1 MRKGIVIILLAM
13 GVWAGAAV
21 ELWAGVAVAAVLPTV
36 ETERVRGTGDKAD
49 DIAIWVHPVDA
60 SLSTI
65 IGVSKAESGGLHVFN
80 LDGQEIQFV
89 GIGRINNVDVR
100 CDFPLAG
107 GLVDLVAA
115 GNRTDNSIVVYKV
128 DPVSGELED
137 VAAGSL
143 YTGTGVYGSCMYH
156 SSITGKYYFIVNSL
170 KGEVEQWELYDDG
183 SGKVA
188 AMLVRSF
195 EVGGKTDGCVA
206 DDEYGVL
213 YIAQE
218 GKGIWRYPAEPTDGT
233 SGRLT
238 DKTGTGGHLVAD
250 VEGLTIYYGERGTGY
265 LIASSQ
271 GNATFV
277 IYDRQADNEYI
288 GTFEV
293 VGNPGLGIDGCS
305 ETDGIDVAGAYLGPS
320 FPNGLFVAHDN
331 RNSGGSSS
339 NYKLVPWESIA
350 LSVGP
355 GLSIY
360 TGGSQ
365 EYELSVDVAA
375 GGSVEL
381 EPDGGIYGVG
391 MMVKLTAIP
400 EEGFRLK
407 SWSGTADDRSTSTVN
422 YVRVNSNQTVGIE
435 YEAKPDIP
443 AEIFDITKCKI
454 TAGKDRGWPLD
465 SIAMSG
471 SLFDGFST
479 GIEGAQAIRI
489 RIYNLEDENPV
500 YLEDVPF
507 DYGDMAGGRFSYE
520 DTSGRFFLFKFD
532 LNENSFFLTVRN
544 ADLTGL
550 SSPVILEMEAGDY
563 LGMAVA
569 GESVEEYLSTGIGPG
584 AAGHDVINGSKR
596 IPIQLLWGYADRMRI
611 DKGWFEFH
619 KETREEICGQA
630 EYFRKNGSLS
640 IAGELSLQARIDM
653 SDPNFQLS
661 FGSEFLSFEVGA
673 FEEVIE
679 PDSVPGEYKTVTHQV
694 IVSKQDKEI
703 YTIKKHKLD
712 PDVIVYDNGGDEF
725 GKLENFGPIVDA
737 VFDFEKGTFKIDVKY
752 ADIEA
757 WDVEPDDEFEFRLTM
772 TRISG
777 ELGDFEG
784 KADYVYRGKSKDS
797 RKYAWDGQCD

>member
-1 MRKGIVIILLAM
+1 MRKGIVIILAM
-13 GVWAGAAV
+13 CVWVGAAG
-21 ELWAGVAVAAVLPTV
+21 ELWAGAPVAAVLPTV
-36 ETERVRGTGDKAD
+36 ETECVRGTGDKAD

-65 IGVSKAESGGLHVFN
+65 IGVSKAKSGGLHVFG

-89 GIGRINNVDVR
+89 GIGSINNVDLR
-100 CDFPLAG
+100 YDFPRAG
-107 GLVDLVAA
+107 GPVDLVAA
-115 GNRTDNSIVVYKV
+115 GNRTDNSIAVYKV
-128 DPVSGELED
+128 DPVGGELED

-143 YTGTGVYGSCMYH
+143 YTGIGVYGSCMYH

-183 SGKVA
+183 NGKVA
-188 AMLVRSF
+188 AVLVRSF
-195 EVGGKTDGCVA
+195 EVGGKTEGCVA

-233 SGRLT
+233 SGRLIG
-238 DKTGTGGHLVAD
+238 KTGTGGHLVAD
-250 VEGLTIYYGERGTGY
+250 VEGLTIYYGEWETGY

-277 IYDRQADNEYI
+277 IYDRQAGNEYI
-288 GTFEV
+288 GTFKV

-305 ETDGIDVAGAYLGPS
+305 ETDGIDVVGAYLGPAFS
-320 FPNGLFVAHDN
+320 NGLFVAHDN

-350 LSVGP
+350 LAVGP

-365 EYELSVDVAA
+365 QYELSVEVAG

-381 EPDGGIYGVG
+381 EPDGGMYGAG

-407 SWSGTADDRSTSTVN
+407 AWSGTADDSSTSTVN

-443 AEIFDITKCKI
+443 PEIFDITKCKI
-454 TAGKDRGWPLD
+454 TAGKDRDWPLD

-471 SLFDGFST
+471 SLFEGFST
-479 GIEGAQAIRI
+479 GIEVAQAIRI

-507 DYGDMAGGRFSYE
+507 DYGDMAGGKFSCE
-520 DTSGRFFLFKFD
+520 DNSGRFFLFKFD
-532 LNENSFFLTVRN
+532 LNESSFFLTARN

-563 LGMAVA
+563 LGIAVA
-569 GESVEEYLSTGIGPG
+569 AESVEEYLSAGIGPG
-584 AAGHDVINGSKR
+584 AGYDVINGSKP
-596 IPIQLLWGYADRMRI
+596 IPIQLLCGYADRMRI
-611 DKGWFEFH
+611 DKGRFEFH

-661 FGSEFLSFEVGA
+661 LGSEFLSFEVGA

-679 PDSVPGEYKTVTHQV
+679 PDSVPGEYKTVTNQV
-694 IVSKQDKEI
+694 IVSEQDKEI

-712 PDVIVYDNGGDEF
+712 PDVIVYNNGGDEF

-757 WDVEPDDEFEFRLTM
+757 WDVEPDDEFEFGLTM

-797 RKYAWDGQCD
+797 KKYAWHGQCD